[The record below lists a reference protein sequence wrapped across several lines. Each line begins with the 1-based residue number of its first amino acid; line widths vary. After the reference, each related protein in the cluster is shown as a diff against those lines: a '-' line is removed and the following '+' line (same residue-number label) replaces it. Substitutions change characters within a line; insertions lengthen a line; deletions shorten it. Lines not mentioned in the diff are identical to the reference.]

1 MEDLWAF
8 NDERVAR
15 AIFASEIPVVSAV
28 GHEPDVTIS
37 DFVADVRAATPSNA
51 AELVAPDQNDLRAY
65 LLTAQKRMAQAM
77 QKQVKLDRK
86 MLDGLK
92 SRRVLQ
98 SPINYVNERRLLLDH
113 SAQRLGAAMQ
123 RNQEAQ
129 KRRFIHLTAKLDALS
144 PLKVLARGYS
154 VVLTEDGRVVQRA
167 EQVSVGQQVTV
178 KLSEGSITASV
189 LGTQEERHG
198 KEITEL

>member
-15 AIFASEIPVVSAV
+15 AIFASTIPVVSAV

-77 QKQVKLDRK
+77 QKQIKLDRK
-86 MLDGLK
+86 TLDGLK

-98 SPINYVNERRLLLDH
+98 SPINYVNEKRLLLDH

-129 KRRFIHLTAKLDALS
+129 KRCFIHLTAKLDALS

-154 VVLTEDGRVVQRA
+154 VVLTEDGRVVQRV

-198 KEITEL
+198 